1 MVGEHP
7 KPAHKK
13 SWVKKKLATTGDEPK
28 STIHEFEHSPLNDEV
43 AYLMSAPVEEE
54 QGVRLPKT
62 DDKQKGDIIE
72 DLSVTLTK
80 QDNNCLLIPL
90 PDDSLSKTDMEKIQ
104 KDKLENTTNVKTKE
118 EKSLSKTIQDNSGE
132 S

>member
-1 MVGEHP
+1 
-7 KPAHKK
+7 
-13 SWVKKKLATTGDEPK
+13 
-28 STIHEFEHSPLNDEV
+28 
-43 AYLMSAPVEEE
+43 MSAPVEEE

-118 EKSLSKTIQDNSGE
+118 AKSLSKTIQDNSGE